1 MSAESF
7 SYELCFLNDLIQDS
21 RMYKES
27 DITKEGS
34 NQLLIQHLHDAAIC
48 TDAGF
53 TITGWNKAAENLF
66 GYHEHEVLGRDI
78 ALLLP
83 SHFYGLSIKYKHFTE
98 GITEQITKD
107 GQTIHVHASVHTMDT
122 PTGETAYLII
132 FRLSN
137 EYIKAKQE
145 THSEEKYRLLIE
157 EYEKTTEQLR
167 ELSDHLENI
176 RETERTNISREI
188 HDELGQQL
196 TILKMDISW
205 LHLKLKDYS
214 DAAVVQRIE
223 DTVTLLNETIK
234 TVRRIATELRPSMLD
249 DLGLVAAMEWQSREF
264 ENRSG
269 IKIVF
274 ESNVSLLPAA
284 PSVATSLF
292 RIYQEAL
299 TNIGRHAKANHVFCR
314 LQLTQDEITLTIKDD
329 GQGFDMQTLAHKKTL
344 GILGM
349 KERTLMMKGHFEI
362 TSAPGEGTTIVVIT
376 LLHA

>member
-1 MSAESF
+1 M
-7 SYELCFLNDLIQDS
+7 
-21 RMYKES
+21 
-27 DITKEGS
+27 
-34 NQLLIQHLHDAAIC
+34 DAP
-48 TDAGF
+48 AGE
-53 TITGWNKAAENLF
+53 I
-66 GYHEHEVLGRDI
+66 
-78 ALLLP
+78 
-83 SHFYGLSIKYKHFTE
+83 
-98 GITEQITKD
+98 
-107 GQTIHVHASVHTMDT
+107 
-122 PTGETAYLII
+122 AYLIL
-132 FRLSN
+132 FRSTN
-137 EYIKAKQE
+137 ENIKAKSG

-176 RETERTNISREI
+176 REIERANISREI

-205 LHLKLKDYS
+205 LHLKLKNYA
-214 DAAVVQRIE
+214 DATVAQRIE
-223 DTVTLLNETIK
+223 DTVNMLNETIK

-269 IKIVF
+269 IKIMF
-274 ESNVSLLPAA
+274 ESNVSVLPAA
-284 PSVATSLF
+284 SSIATSLF

-299 TNIGRHAKANHVFCR
+299 TNTGRHAKANNVFCR
-314 LQLTQDEITLTIKDD
+314 LQLTGNEITLTIKDD

-362 TSAPGEGTTIVVIT
+362 TSAPGEGTTIVVTT

>member
-1 MSAESF
+1 MH
-7 SYELCFLNDLIQDS
+7 
-21 RMYKES
+21 KES

-78 ALLLP
+78 ALLIP
-83 SHFYGLSIKYKHFTE
+83 SHSYGASIKYNHFTE
-98 GITEQITKD
+98 GVTEQITRN
-107 GQTIHVHASVHTMDT
+107 GQTIHVHASVHRMAARD
-122 PTGETAYLII
+122 GDTAYLIL
-132 FRLSN
+132 FRSSN
-137 EYIKAKQE
+137 EHSKAEKE
-145 THSEEKYRLLIE
+145 THGEEKYRLLIE

-205 LHLKLKDYS
+205 LHLKLKDYN

-223 DTVTLLNETIK
+223 DTVNLLNETIK

-269 IKIVF
+269 IKIKF
-274 ESNVSLLPAA
+274 ESNVSLLPAV
-284 PSVATSLF
+284 PSVVTSLF

-299 TNIGRHAKANHVFCR
+299 TNVGRHANANHVVSR